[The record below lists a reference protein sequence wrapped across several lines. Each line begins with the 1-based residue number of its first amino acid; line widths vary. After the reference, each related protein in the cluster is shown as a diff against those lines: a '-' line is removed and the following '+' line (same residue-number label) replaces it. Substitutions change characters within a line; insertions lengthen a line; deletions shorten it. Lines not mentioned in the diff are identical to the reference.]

1 MALFG
6 ENTLKKGRKTRK
18 KCATRFTID
27 FAGDSDYFDPTNSA
41 KNVDDLGKSLEQ

>member
-18 KCATRFTID
+18 ECATRFAID
-27 FAGDSDYFDPTNSA
+27 FTGHADCFDPTNSA
-41 KNVDDLGKSLEQ
+41 KNVDDLGKSLE